1 MRTRF
6 AFGVILAIATTPAA
20 AQTAAP
26 VTRQD
31 DAYHFRSFQD
41 GRHDGRY
48 VEWWYFNLVDT
59 EQQIEAAFAYA
70 IIDPSNRSGLALSSV
85 LAVVYSPQGRFQ
97 QLVSAPPESFHA
109 SELQADVSMSAGDA
123 GGGQVE
129 VIDDLTY
136 RVRGRVTGD
145 HTVEWNLLYARE
157 GEPFFGLDRRQ
168 VGRRDWERMSWLVY
182 MPGASV
188 TGEVTVDGRS
198 YPVTGVRGYHDHN
211 WGEWQPFG
219 VRWNWAQYH
228 ETGLHIALG
237 DFMTA
242 PEGVVGLDLGDERT
256 VFGKDQYRLT
266 HTAWEHDPANGRRF
280 PTTSWL
286 RAGNETVRL
295 IVRLHALQTVA
306 ILPPFQIPVLPEP
319 LLYEQTALYSG
330 RVWQREHGGQW
341 RLVRSFS
348 GVGFKEYTT
357 ITARPKGRLH
367 GPARQPP

>member
-1 MRTRF
+1 
-6 AFGVILAIATTPAA
+6 
-20 AQTAAP
+20 
-26 VTRQD
+26 
-31 DAYHFRSFQD
+31 
-41 GRHDGRY
+41 
-48 VEWWYFNLVDT
+48 
-59 EQQIEAAFAYA
+59 
-70 IIDPSNRSGLALSSV
+70 
-85 LAVVYSPQGRFQ
+85 
-97 QLVSAPPESFHA
+97 
-109 SELQADVSMSAGDA
+109 
-123 GGGQVE
+123 
-129 VIDDLTY
+129 
-136 RVRGRVTGD
+136 
-145 HTVEWNLLYARE
+145 
-157 GEPFFGLDRRQ
+157 
-168 VGRRDWERMSWLVY
+168 

-256 VFGKDQYRLT
+256 VFGHGQYRLA
-266 HTAWEHDPANGRRF
+266 HTAWQHDPANGRRF

-286 RAGNETVRL
+286 RAENETVRL

-330 RVWQREHGGQW
+330 RVWQREHGGEW
-341 RLVRSFS
+341 RRVRSFS

-357 ITARPKGRLH
+357 ITARPKGLLH
-367 GPARQPP
+367 GAARQPQREAGPRGPV